1 MLTLTNNR
9 VYDDS
14 TDGLLTTFH
23 RLQGATESINHLF
36 MPRIIEIYHA
46 LVPVKVNGFKM
57 TQCSYAVRNTE
68 SAVYERVVEYLKKS
82 YEILGN
88 KEIDIEYIFTE
99 DVEGIADSLDKD
111 LFKNASSTIASLY
124 NKCMMQAQ
132 LRMGIDHDIN
142 IKVKQSKT
150 KDMVVVI
157 LDTQDLQQASD
168 IYLTIGLLPVFFEDF
183 KQTLEEFELDYFK
196 ALVSRSQLKRV
207 SNADVINNYNRLF
220 TQDKYDNYYR
230 LAKLKSGIVIM
241 LDNKQNALREQEAS
255 CNSRAQNALDT
266 YTRELNKYYGIQK
279 ELELFLNDR
288 DSIMEEYFSAL
299 NVEGVVDASFTGD
312 ELKITFRAPYSFF
325 NKDEIE
331 CYMNHLEEDDVVYKM
346 FKDVF
351 LDEKY
356 KLMVETIYY
365 FNTKHP
371 DNFRRPGQMNI
382 TRLNADNAWFNP
394 HIEYYSCLGDYEP
407 QLRQAH
413 VKGDLLMFNNL
424 AVASTKS
431 INFRDGAVIGRFA
444 RDIRESAEYYINSSG
459 QDMNRAYYLMKTN
472 AFVDE
477 EGKTH
482 SFAELYLDEQ
492 EQEVQTI
499 EVEEV

>member
-9 VYDDS
+9 VFDDS
-14 TDGLLTTFH
+14 TDGLLSTFH
-23 RLQGATESINHLF
+23 RSQGTTESINHLF
-36 MPRIIEIYHA
+36 MPRMIDVYHA
-46 LVPVKVNGFKM
+46 LVPVKINGFKM
-57 TQCSYAVRNTE
+57 TQCSYSVKNPE
-68 SAVYERVVEYLKKS
+68 SAGYETVVNYLKKA
-82 YEILGN
+82 YELLN
-88 KEIDIEYIFTE
+88 DKEIDIEYIFTD

-111 LFKNASSTIASLY
+111 LFKNASSTVASLY

-132 LRMGIDHDIN
+132 LRIGVSFDIN
-142 IKVKQSKT
+142 IRVKQSKT
-150 KDMVVVI
+150 KDMLVI
-157 LDTQDLQQASD
+157 ILNTQDLQQASD

-207 SNADVINNYNRLF
+207 SNVDVVNNFNRLF
-220 TQDKYDNYYR
+220 TQDKYNNYYR
-230 LAKLKSGIVIM
+230 LAKLKSGIINM
-241 LDNKQNALREQEAS
+241 LDNKQNALREQEIS
-255 CNSRAQNALDT
+255 CNNRAQNALDL
-266 YTRELNKYYGIQK
+266 YTRELNKYYDVQK

-288 DSIMEEYFSAL
+288 DSVMEEYFSAL
-299 NVEGVVDASFTGD
+299 NVEGIVDASFAGE
-312 ELKITFRAPYSFF
+312 ELKITFRVPYSFF
-325 NKDEIE
+325 NKDELE
-331 CYMNHLEEDDVVYKM
+331 CYMNHLEEDDLVYKM

-356 KLMVETIYY
+356 KLMVESVYY

-371 DNFRRPGQMNI
+371 DNFRKPGQINI
-382 TRLNADNAWFNP
+382 TRLNSDNAWFNP
-394 HIEYYSCLGDYEP
+394 HLEYYSCLGDYEP

-444 RDIRESAEYYINSSG
+444 RDIRDSAEYYINSGG
-459 QDMNRAYYLMKTN
+459 QDMNRAYFLMKSN

-477 EGKTH
+477 EGKIH
-482 SFAELYLDEQ
+482 SFAELYIDEQ

>member
-23 RLQGATESINHLF
+23 RLQGVTENIQHLF
-36 MPRIIEIYHA
+36 MPRMTDIYHT
-46 LVPVKVNGFKM
+46 LVPVKVNGFKI
-57 TQCSYAVRNTE
+57 TQCSYSVKNPE
-68 SAVYERVVEYLKKS
+68 SSAYEHVANSLKIT
-82 YEILGN
+82 YESLGN
-88 KEIDIEYIFTE
+88 KEIDIEYIFTD
-99 DVEGIADSLDKD
+99 DVEGIADALDKD

-132 LRMGIDHDIN
+132 LRMGINYDIN
-142 IKVKQSKT
+142 IRVKQSKT
-150 KDMVVVI
+150 KDMLVI
-157 LDTQDLQQASD
+157 ILNAQDLQQASD

-183 KQTLEEFELDYFK
+183 KQTLEEYELDYFK

-207 SNADVINNYNRLF
+207 ANVDVINNYNRLF

-230 LAKLKSGIVIM
+230 LAKLRNGVVIM
-241 LDNKQNALREQEAS
+241 LDNKQNALREQEVS
-255 CNSRAQNALDT
+255 CNNRAQNALDI
-266 YTRELNKYYGIQK
+266 YTRELNRYYGIQK

-288 DSIMEEYFSAL
+288 DGIMEEYFSAL
-299 NVEGVVDASFTGD
+299 NVEGVIDATFNGD
-312 ELKITFRAPYSFF
+312 ELRITFRAPYSFF

-331 CYMNHLEEDDVVYKM
+331 CYMNHLEEDDLVYKM

-356 KLMVETIYY
+356 KLMVETVYY
-365 FNTKHP
+365 FNTNHP
-371 DNFRRPGQMNI
+371 DNFRRPGQINI

-444 RDIRESAEYYINSSG
+444 KDIRDSAKYYINTEG
-459 QDMNRAYYLMKTN
+459 QDMNRAYYLMKSN

-477 EGKTH
+477 EGNIH
-482 SFAELYLDEQ
+482 SFAELYIDKQ